1 MENHYFNKTMCDHF
15 VFVKKFGDNDF
26 IILLLY
32 VDDMLIVGQD
42 ANRIDNMK
50 RELSKSFAFKDLR
63 PLKQILG
70 MKIFYDRKV
79 GKLWLSQEAY
89 I

>member
-1 MENHYFNKTMCDHF
+1 
-15 VFVKKFGDNDF
+15 
-26 IILLLY
+26 
-32 VDDMLIVGQD
+32 MLIVSQD

-50 RELSKSFAFKDLR
+50 RELSKSFALKDLR

-70 MKIFYDRKV
+70 MKIFCDRKV
-79 GKLWLSQEAY
+79 GKLWLSQKAY